1 MKKTLVLF
9 ASALFVALMAVSCK
23 DKPAETT
30 DDAID
35 SLIEDAIVEE
45 EPAEDKALTDGIWI
59 NDDWGSKTTY
69 QFNEDGSFRHV
80 RKGNDPDFDTDETG
94 VYTIDGEN
102 IKLEVKGDNWTSTAN
117 MTFKIKGNKLTLT
130 EAGFPMEYK
139 WEAAE

>member
-1 MKKTLVLF
+1 MKKTLAIALF
-9 ASALFVALMAVSCK
+9 AAMMAFACNSK
-23 DKPAETT
+23 NAEVT

-35 SLIEDAIVEE
+35 SLIEEAVVEE
-45 EPAEDKALTDGIWI
+45 EPEVDRALTEGSWI

-69 QFNEDGSFRHV
+69 QFKEDGSFRHI

-94 VYTIDGEN
+94 EYTIDGEN
-102 IKLEVKGDNWTSTAN
+102 MKLVVKGDSWTTTSN

-139 WEAAE
+139 WQEAE